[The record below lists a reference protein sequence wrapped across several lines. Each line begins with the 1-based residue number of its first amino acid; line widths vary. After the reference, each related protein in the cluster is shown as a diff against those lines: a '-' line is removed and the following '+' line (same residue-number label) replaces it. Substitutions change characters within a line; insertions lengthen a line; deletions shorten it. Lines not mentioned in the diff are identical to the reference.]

1 MHVHQ
6 DADVGASHDVEDLA
20 GDGLGEEGV
29 IRRGD
34 EHAFPGA
41 LQQHAALCPPDG
53 DAGHRTFRGQFSG
66 FSNHCQSMVIWWR
79 AKRCISPVSGFISPF
94 GAIKLKFKNPPCRNL
109 RVRLPAGKRNIFSF
123 LLYGFIAQKLTEAY
137 CTSAI
142 RWHFNIHSIGL
153 VPKCLAVLPHRDP
166 PEESQTSD

>member
-53 DAGHRTFRGQFSG
+53 DAGHRTF
-66 FSNHCQSMVIWWR
+66 V
-79 AKRCISPVSGFISPF
+79 VSFQAFQIIVSRWLF
-94 GAIKLKFKNPPCRNL
+94 GGEPNDAFPLL
-109 RVRLPAGKRNIFSF
+109 VVLYHRLE
-123 LLYGFIAQKLTEAY
+123 LL
-137 CTSAI
+137 
-142 RWHFNIHSIGL
+142 N
-153 VPKCLAVLPHRDP
+153 
-166 PEESQTSD
+166 